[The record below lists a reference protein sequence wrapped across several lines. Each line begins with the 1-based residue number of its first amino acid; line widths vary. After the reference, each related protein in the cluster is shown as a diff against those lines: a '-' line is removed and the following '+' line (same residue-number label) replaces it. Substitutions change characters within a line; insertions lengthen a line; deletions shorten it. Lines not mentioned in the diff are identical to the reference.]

1 MLPTF
6 IFTGIKTLAG
16 GTEAIDPF
24 RSLIE
29 GVIKIAIFIGY
40 LWLTSLMKTMKRLYQ
55 YHGAEHKTIFCYEH
69 GEELTVENVRKYKRF
84 HPRCGTSFIFLTLA
98 ISILVYTVLPINSEL
113 FIVNFGVSQFV
124 GDLLRICCK
133 IIFLPIVVGISYELI
148 RIAGRYDN
156 ILTRIIS
163 APGLAI
169 QRLTTKEPEDDRGS
183 NRIYETGSPRKT
195 GGCKVVIRQAVSLIK
210 QRLSD
215 AGTDDAE
222 FDAKQIISEVSGKK
236 LPFEELSDEQYAVC
250 LDMAKRR
257 AKGEPLQYILGS
269 WDFYGRTFSVGE
281 GVLIPRPETEQLCD
295 LAIDH
300 LKKTGGKAVDLCSG
314 SGCIAITVA
323 LETGLSVSGIEISD
337 KAYGYFVRNI
347 SLNNADSLVEPINA
361 DIFDETVISR
371 FEDDS
376 LSAVL
381 SNPPYIS
388 SADMKTLRQEL
399 RFEPEL
405 ALFGGED
412 GLDYYRRILP
422 LWEKKLSLNGLFA
435 VEIGEEQGAAVEE
448 IFRSVSLSPVTI
460 KDYSGHDRIVCAVKQ

>member
-1 MLPTF
+1 M
-6 IFTGIKTLAG
+6 
-16 GTEAIDPF
+16 
-24 RSLIE
+24 
-29 GVIKIAIFIGY
+29 
-40 LWLTSLMKTMKRLYQ
+40 
-55 YHGAEHKTIFCYEH
+55 
-69 GEELTVENVRKYKRF
+69 
-84 HPRCGTSFIFLTLA
+84 
-98 ISILVYTVLPINSEL
+98 
-113 FIVNFGVSQFV
+113 
-124 GDLLRICCK
+124 
-133 IIFLPIVVGISYELI
+133 
-148 RIAGRYDN
+148 
-156 ILTRIIS
+156 
-163 APGLAI
+163 
-169 QRLTTKEPEDDRGS
+169 
-183 NRIYETGSPRKT
+183 
-195 GGCKVVIRQAVSLIK
+195 VIRQAVSLIK